1 MLTEYKF
8 NKNLALADFLAEK
21 ALEILND
28 PIFAE
33 SVIVPVPARPGK
45 IKESGW
51 DQVEY
56 LVKKIQKLSK
66 GGICVSR
73 CLMRKKS
80 KTQKKLN
87 RAQRLENLKGRIIAR
102 GAVPKNVI
110 VIDDVITTG
119 STLEVCSAVLKENGA
134 RKVYGLCLFYD

>member
-1 MLTEYKF
+1 MTEYKF

-28 PIFAE
+28 PIFKE
-33 SVIVPVPARPGK
+33 FVIVPVPARPGK
-45 IKESGW
+45 IKENGW
-51 DQVEY
+51 DQVDY
-56 LVKKIQKLSK
+56 LVKRIKKLSK
-66 GGICVSR
+66 GGVCVSR
-73 CLMRKKS
+73 CLIRKKS

-87 RAQRLENLKGRIIAR
+87 RAQRLENLKGRIKAR
-102 GAVPKNVI
+102 GAIPQNVI

-134 RKVYGLCLFYD
+134 QRVYGLCLFYD